1 VPDDVSLGLVGVVGL
16 RVPLV
21 PFELVPMPE
30 PVVLPEPVPELP
42 LLPGVVMSLVPDVE
56 SEAVPAPLVPEVPLI
71 VPLSLGAL

>member
-1 VPDDVSLGLVGVVGL
+1 
-16 RVPLV
+16 
-21 PFELVPMPE
+21 MPE